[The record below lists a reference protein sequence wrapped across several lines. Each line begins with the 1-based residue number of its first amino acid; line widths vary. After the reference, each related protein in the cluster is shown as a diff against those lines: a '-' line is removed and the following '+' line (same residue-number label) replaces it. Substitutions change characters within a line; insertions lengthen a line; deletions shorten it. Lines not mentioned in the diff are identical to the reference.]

1 MNNLQKQ
8 LRQQLKKHGFT
19 ILALL
24 AISIFLGGCSTEN
37 FNRAGY
43 ESVKNRQCNED
54 LGNLNCRDDYP
65 SYEEYQ
71 REKSKIH
78 Q

>member
-1 MNNLQKQ
+1 MNHSQKQ
-8 LRQQLKKHGFT
+8 SPRQFQKFGFK
-19 ILALL
+19 ILAVL
-24 AISIFLGGCSTEN
+24 AISIFLVGCSAEN

-54 LGNLNCRDDYP
+54 LGNLNCREDYP

-71 REKSKIH
+71 QEKSKIH
-78 Q
+78 K

>member
-1 MNNLQKQ
+1 MNHLQKQ
-8 LRQQLKKHGFT
+8 LRRQLQKYGFT

-24 AISIFLGGCSTEN
+24 SISIFLVGCSAEN

-65 SYEEYQ
+65 TYEEYQ
-71 REKSKIH
+71 REKSRIH
-78 Q
+78 K